1 MRVLT
6 MEATMRRTILAFAF
20 CLISLAAFGQAAA
33 PQIDCTEV
41 CGTPDCCIAQRSS
54 IAACSATNRS
64 AITRLQAL
72 ARQNKNDE
80 IVNICVGDTKT
91 NGVNPIVPR
100 KFGDRLKQIT
110 CNWGCCPVDD
120 TLASLTKSPAL
131 GEKMFAG
138 TSLASVGR
146 EITRTGSVSS
156 EARKKIGQGMQGG
169 FLCIFCCFF

>member
-1 MRVLT
+1 MKRIALT
-6 MEATMRRTILAFAF
+6 FA
-20 CLISLAAFGQAAA
+20 LSLLSLPALGQAAA

-41 CGTPDCCIAQRSS
+41 CGTPDCCIVQRSS
-54 IAACSATNRS
+54 IAACSVTNRT
-64 AITRLQAL
+64 AIARLQAL

-110 CNWGCCPVDD
+110 CNWGCCPKDD
-120 TLASLTKSPAL
+120 ALASLAKTPAL

-138 TSLASVGR
+138 TQLASVGR
-146 EITRTGSVSS
+146 EITRTGAVSA
-156 EARKKIGQGMQGG
+156 EARRKIGQGMEGG
-169 FLCIFCCFF
+169 FLCIFCCQF

>member
-1 MRVLT
+1 
-6 MEATMRRTILAFAF
+6 MRRTILACALS
-20 CLISLAAFGQAAA
+20 LISLAAFGQAAA

-41 CGTPDCCIAQRSS
+41 CGTPTCCIAQTSR
-54 IAACSATNRS
+54 IAVCSATNRS
-64 AITRLQAL
+64 AITRLQTL

-110 CNWGCCPVDD
+110 CNWGCCPKDD
-120 TLASLTKSPAL
+120 TLASLAKSPAL

-146 EITRTGSVSS
+146 DITRTGAVSA
-156 EARKKIGQGMQGG
+156 EARKKIGDGMEGG
-169 FLCIFCCFF
+169 FLCIFCCQF